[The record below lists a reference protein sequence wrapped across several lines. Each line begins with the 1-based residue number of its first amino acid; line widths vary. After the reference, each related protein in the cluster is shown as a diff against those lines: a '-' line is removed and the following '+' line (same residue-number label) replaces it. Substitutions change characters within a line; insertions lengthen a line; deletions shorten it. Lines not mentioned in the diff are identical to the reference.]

1 MKPSGY
7 AVELY
12 FDPESEQRILD
23 LRRALIEQGY
33 TALRDLLE
41 FRPHISL
48 AVFDQAHPDQLNPL
62 VFDFSAV
69 LAPFEFR
76 LSAVGT
82 FPTAENVIFLAP
94 VPTFTLLDC
103 HHRFHQRLAQTSLT
117 CWTYYL
123 PGQWVPHCTIE
134 VNIPA
139 ERFAAA
145 LDFTRR
151 IFQPVEGRFE
161 SIGVIEFRPVVELAT
176 WRLSGAAD

>member
-33 TALRDLLE
+33 TALHDLLE
-41 FRPHISL
+41 FRPHVSL
-48 AVFDQAHPDQLNPL
+48 AVFNDAQPDSLNNL
-62 VFDFSAV
+62 VFDFSTAV
-69 LAPFEFR
+69 ASFEVR

-94 VPTFTLLDC
+94 APSLALLDC
-103 HHRFHQRLAQTSLT
+103 HRRFHQRLAQTPLE
-117 CWTYYL
+117 CWPYYL
-123 PGQWVPHCTIE
+123 PGQWVPHCTVEI
-134 VNIPA
+134 NIPA

-145 LDFTRR
+145 LDFTRHH
-151 IFQPVEGRFE
+151 FQPFDGRFE
-161 SIGVIEFRPVVELAT
+161 AIGVIEFRPVVELAT
-176 WRLSGAAD
+176 WRLSTN